1 VNTVLAEPPVSPPPA
16 QPGLGPAPPD
26 PATGP
31 DPSTTPPAPEAP
43 LATGPSCRHCGTAMG
58 TDQDWCLECGTAA
71 PGRLGRRGGWRMA
84 TSVTGLTALIASGI
98 VAASY
103 AALSSD
109 SKHAVSRAAPVVAAA
124 PVTPAPAASTPVV
137 TPPATPPV
145 TPAPVA
151 PKAIKPVP
159 APKVTPAPVATPTP
173 AATPTTST
181 PKATTPKATPKPA
194 GPQPI
199 LLDTDAASIY
209 DPANHPQGTFG
220 DPSSAID
227 QDPGTAW
234 TATLDAT
241 GKLGA
246 GINIDLKS
254 PHKVGLL
261 RITTDTPGMAVEV
274 YGAVGPLP
282 ATLTDPAWSHLASKQ
297 ALKHSATL
305 TLNTQGHKFRHVMV
319 WILRGPSGS
328 GGGQV
333 DIAELAIL
341 P

>member
-1 VNTVLAEPPVSPPPA
+1 VNTVVAEPPVLPPPLL
-16 QPGLGPAPPD
+16 QVVPEPD
-26 PATGP
+26 PVVE
-31 DPSTTPPAPEAP
+31 PPPQAPVEKFP
-43 LATGPSCRHCGTAMG
+43 VCRNCGTPMHHV
-58 TDQDWCLECGTAA
+58 QDWCLECGTVA
-71 PGRLGRRGGWRMA
+71 PGRLSRRGGWRMA
-84 TSVTGLTALIASGI
+84 TSVTVLTVLIASGI

-109 SKHAVSRAAPVVAAA
+109 SKRAVSRPAPVAAA
-124 PVTPAPAASTPVV
+124 AP
-137 TPPATPPV
+137 TPPAATTPAVTPPV
-145 TPAPVA
+145 TPAVTPPPVA
-151 PKAIKPVP
+151 PKTIKPVST
-159 APKVTPAPVATPTP
+159 PKVTPTPVATPTP

-181 PKATTPKATPKPA
+181 PTATTPKATPKPT

-220 DPSSAID
+220 DPSNAID
-227 QDPGTAW
+227 QDPATAW
-234 TATLDAT
+234 TATLDAN

-254 PHKVGLL
+254 PHTVGFL
-261 RITTDTPGMAVEV
+261 RITTDTAGMAVEI

-282 ATLTDPAWSHLASKQ
+282 ATLTDPAWTHLASKQ
-297 ALKHSATL
+297 AVKHRQTI
-305 TLNTQGHKFRHVMV
+305 TLNTQGHKYRHVLV
-319 WILRGPSGS
+319 YIPRGPSGS

-333 DIAELAIL
+333 DIAELAVL